1 MEQGIIY
8 MVPVMRSTEETPEEL
23 LATAI
28 IKQAVKDYVFIL
40 RRMWQKGLTLKE
52 KRTLLL
58 RKNELESF
66 FFSGWYETLTDLN
79 PDVLIRSCKRM
90 AMEQEKARIHR
101 MNQRV
106 LTAQREAV

>member
-1 MEQGIIY
+1 MEQSIILAA
-8 MVPVMRSTEETPEEL
+8 PVMKATGETPEEL
-23 LATAI
+23 LVGAI
-28 IKQAVKDYVFIL
+28 IKQAAKDYVVIL

-79 PDVLIRSCKRM
+79 PDVLIRSCKQM

-101 MNQRV
+101 LNQR
-106 LTAQREAV
+106 LMAAQREAV